1 MEEKLLQ
8 LLEQSGLFAILV
20 SLMINTLVSIIGVL
34 PSVFVTATNL
44 VFFGVFNGL
53 LISIIGESLGAVISF
68 ILYRKGINKWKR
80 PFVLHPKLL
89 KLKELEGSDAFWII
103 VSLRILPFMSSG
115 LVTFTSAFSKVSLGT
130 FALASTIGKIP
141 ALIFEAGAVYGFLQ
155 VNLIGKIVIS
165 ILLMSIIILIWKV
178 KK

>member
-34 PSVFVTATNL
+34 PSVFITATNL

-68 ILYRKGINKWKR
+68 ILYRKGLNKWKR
-80 PFVLHPKLL
+80 PFVFHPKLL

-103 VSLRILPFMSSG
+103 VSLRILPFFSSG
-115 LVTFTSAFSKVSLGT
+115 LVTFTSAFSKVSLST

-141 ALIFEAGAVYGFLQ
+141 ALIFEAGAVYGFMQ
-155 VNLIGKIVIS
+155 VNFIWKIVIS
-165 ILLMSIIILIWKV
+165 ILLISIIILIWKV

>member
-20 SLMINTLVSIIGVL
+20 SLMINTLVSIIGIL

-103 VSLRILPFMSSG
+103 VSIRM
-115 LVTFTSAFSKVSLGT
+115 
-130 FALASTIGKIP
+130 
-141 ALIFEAGAVYGFLQ
+141 
-155 VNLIGKIVIS
+155 
-165 ILLMSIIILIWKV
+165 
-178 KK
+178 

>member
-1 MEEKLLQ
+1 MDYERLSE
-8 LLEQSGLFAILV
+8 
-20 SLMINTLVSIIGVL
+20 N
-34 PSVFVTATNL
+34 NL

-80 PFVLHPKLL
+80 PFV
-89 KLKELEGSDAFWII
+89 
-103 VSLRILPFMSSG
+103 LPFMSSG

-141 ALIFEAGAVYGFLQ
+141 ALIFEAGAVYGFMQ

-165 ILLMSIIILIWKV
+165 ILLMLDRVVNTCPI
-178 KK
+178 